1 MSTSA
6 VTETIA
12 SESLGAE
19 GTTDTPTGVH
29 SYLLLYYVFMCVKK
43 DAVLYYTGCSNWWQY

>member
-12 SESLGAE
+12 SESPGAE

-29 SYLLLYYVFMCVKK
+29 SYLLLYYVFRMLSYTIL
-43 DAVLYYTGCSNWWQY
+43 DAATGGSIDII

>member
-6 VTETIA
+6 VTETVA
-12 SESLGAE
+12 SESPGAE

-43 DAVLYYTGCSNWWQY
+43 DARTP